1 MREKKPRI
9 KALTLARAREF
20 RQMLTPA
27 EKLLWNR
34 LRNRQL
40 SGFKFRRQHPT
51 DSYILDFYCPEK
63 HLAIEI
69 DGDSHEERLRYDQI
83 RTEFLKKYGY
93 KVIRFSNHQVHF
105 EINSVLDEILQ
116 ACNSGKNKT

>member
-1 MREKKPRI
+1 MREKKSRI

-20 RQMLTPA
+20 RQGLIPA

-116 ACNSGKNKT
+116 ACNSAKNKT

>member
-1 MREKKPRI
+1 
-9 KALTLARAREF
+9 
-20 RQMLTPA
+20 MLTPA